1 MSKIQFDPTI
11 SVGTILTITGGMLTL
26 IVSGVTAYVQ
36 LGDVR
41 EQQKA
46 MADKLVLIGDRISA
60 NTASMSRIEG
70 RIDVLMERRR
80 AELDGL
86 SPASAAVR

>member
-1 MSKIQFDPTI
+1 MQVKFDPSI
-11 SVGTILTITGGMLTL
+11 NVGTIITIGGGVLAL

-41 EQQKA
+41 DQQSK
-46 MADKLVLIGDRISA
+46 MADKLAIIGDRQGAI
-60 NTASMSRIEG
+60 TASMSRIEG

-80 AELDGL
+80 ADL
-86 SPASAAVR
+86 SPAMHAVNVP